1 MRNSTRVTLWIFSS
15 LLAMLFVTAGIAKFI
30 NPAVRVQFG
39 QWGYPDWFRVL
50 IGGLEIGCGVLLL
63 VPRLAWRAGLMLGLI
78 MLGAAGTLWF
88 HGETTQAIL
97 PVSLLFIVSMVGYA
111 RHPRATLMRRLHNA
125 VDWVAERELEQQRRK
140 IAVHQ
145 AMKALKRPVGN
156 HARRLA
162 RG

>member
-30 NPAVRVQFG
+30 NPAVRVHFG

-78 MLGAAGTLWF
+78 MLGAAGTSWF
-88 HGETTQAIL
+88 HGETTQASL
-97 PVSLLFIVSMVGYA
+97 PASLLVIVSRG
-111 RHPRATLMRRLHNA
+111 RSGPPPPAT
-125 VDWVAERELEQQRRK
+125 
-140 IAVHQ
+140 
-145 AMKALKRPVGN
+145 
-156 HARRLA
+156 
-162 RG
+162 